1 MAAAPQPNEP
11 RRVRRQVRRDRR
23 RGPIG
28 ANSAASNPAAP
39 QFTPPGSARRSSRK
53 VIRFP
58 FLDRRSQKNNAAK
71 SPATRITSIPSPTPD
86 PQWLGTMRQAYRW
99 SSVAVFSLG
108 VAVAGVYSQTV
119 RLEQDLGT
127 TYNRLRTL
135 ERQERELTVAME
147 QLKDQIA
154 RQAAQPDSGLALPK
168 PTDQLF
174 VAPSPSQSQQPR
186 PNAAPVTPKQDTSES
201 SVGY

>member
-1 MAAAPQPNEP
+1 MAAAPQPNES

-23 RGPIG
+23 RGPVG
-28 ANSAASNPAAP
+28 ANSAAP
-39 QFTPPGSARRSSRK
+39 QGNANPGSVRRSPRK

-58 FLDRRSQKNNAAK
+58 FLDRRLNKDNSAKN
-71 SPATRITSIPSPTPD
+71 SATRVTSIPSPTPE

-119 RLEQDLGT
+119 RLEQDLGL
-127 TYNRLRTL
+127 TYNRLRAL

-154 RQAAQPDSGLALPK
+154 RQAAQPESGLTLPK

-174 VAPSPSQSQQPR
+174 VPPSPSQSQQPR
-186 PNAAPVTPKQDTSES
+186 PNAVPIAPKQNTSES